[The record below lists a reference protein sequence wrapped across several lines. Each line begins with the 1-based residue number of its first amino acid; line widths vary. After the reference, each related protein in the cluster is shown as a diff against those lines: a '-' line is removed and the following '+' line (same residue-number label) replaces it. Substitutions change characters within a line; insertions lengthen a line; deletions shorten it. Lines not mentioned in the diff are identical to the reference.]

1 MKSITRISA
10 ASALVWGLLLGIA
23 QATTYQEAI
32 STFKTA
38 GASGRYFSKSYAYA
52 VFPSVGSGA
61 LAVGGAF
68 GKGRVY
74 VHGRYVG
81 DTKLVQLSLG
91 FQAGGKAYSEIIF
104 FEDKR
109 ALDEFESGSFAFG
122 ADASV
127 VAITAGANA
136 DATTDGTSAGAS
148 AGPKDATTTGTYHKG
163 MAVFTIAKGGLMYAA
178 AVDGQKFSYE
188 PRGGDSA
195 D

>member
-1 MKSITRISA
+1 MKSMAQIAVTSA
-10 ASALVWGLLLGIA
+10 FLWSLTLGIA
-23 QATTYQEAI
+23 HATTFQEAL
-32 STFKTA
+32 STFRNA
-38 GASGRYFSKSYAYA
+38 GASGGYFSNSYAYA

-81 DTKLVQLSLG
+81 DTKMVQLSLG
-91 FQAGGKAYSEIIF
+91 FQAGGKAYSEIVF

-136 DATTDGTSAGAS
+136 DAATNGASAGAS
-148 AGPKDATTTGTYHKG
+148 AGSKDATTRGVYHKG

-178 AVDGQKFSYE
+178 AIEGQKFSYE
-188 PRGGDSA
+188 ARGSGSSE
-195 D
+195 